1 MSASLSTDRIDQ
13 LLVIS
18 VTRTDPGAL
27 PETLCAAGL
36 EVIET
41 LQSQSDIGAVL
52 LVLSPPADA
61 AGPADASPTQ
71 SALQA
76 LDSWVE
82 ALAHAARPLIAVLE
96 GDVDAA
102 LTPLALAC
110 PMRIAGQHGH
120 WEAPQ
125 LGGGIGT
132 LLADALPRALAHE
145 WLLRRA
151 PLPAQRLHAAG
162 AINLLA
168 PEGQVLQAAIS
179 WAGEF
184 AADSQES
191 ETLLGLVATAPT
203 ATLAEQQAA
212 ERRALQRAQIAALRS
227 AE

>member
-18 VTRTDPGAL
+18 VTRTHPGAL

-61 AGPADASPTQ
+61 AGPADASVSQ

-96 GDVDAA
+96 GNVDAA

-110 PMRIAGQHGH
+110 PMRIAAQHGQ
-120 WEAPQ
+120 WQAPQ
-125 LGGGIGT
+125 PGGGIST
-132 LLADALPRALAHE
+132 LLADALPPALAHE

-151 PLPAQRLHAAG
+151 ALSAQRLHAAG
-162 AINLLA
+162 VVNLLA
-168 PEGQVLQAAIS
+168 AEGQVLQAAID

-184 AADSQES
+184 PADAQQGEA
-191 ETLLGLVATAPT
+191 LLGLMASART